1 MWSAAQ
7 LQRLFG
13 PVPGTRGASMILVVN
28 SGAEQAAN
36 LKSLIEFMD
45 TPEVLTANPGDWR
58 ERVGDQP
65 IEALFVGADLS
76 ATDIDELLN
85 DIGSIDP
92 NIPIVMLT
100 DGDSR

>member
-1 MWSAAQ
+1 
-7 LQRLFG
+7 
-13 PVPGTRGASMILVVN
+13 MILVVN
-28 SGAEQAAN
+28 DGPEQAAN

-45 TPEVLTANPGDWR
+45 TPEVLTAKPGDWR
-58 ERVGDQP
+58 ERVGDQT

-76 ATDIDELLN
+76 PTDVDELLT

-100 DGDSR
+100 SGDAK